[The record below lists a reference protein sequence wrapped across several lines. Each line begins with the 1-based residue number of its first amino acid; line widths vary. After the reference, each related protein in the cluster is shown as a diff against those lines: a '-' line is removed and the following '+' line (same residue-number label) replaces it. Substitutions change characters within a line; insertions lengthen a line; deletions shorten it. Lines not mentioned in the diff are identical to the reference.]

1 MNGAESLVRTLVGGG
16 VDVCF
21 ANPGTSEM
29 HFVAALDRVDG
40 MRCVLGLFEGVVTG
54 AADGYYR
61 MADKPAATL
70 LHLGPGLANGLANIH
85 NANKAASGMVNII
98 GDHATYHRQYDAP
111 LTSDIEGLARP
122 SSHWVKTSPD
132 AMSIARDGAEAIA
145 AARMPPGQIAS
156 LILPADTAWNDGTGP
171 VAVPSP
177 EKPMAPSRE
186 AVAETARV
194 LRSGEP
200 TLILLTGRAVRADGL
215 ELAGKI
221 AQKCGARIRRAHPL
235 FCRPGAQSA
244 RRVEACDPRRRE
256 DAGRVLRLSEQA
268 EPPDAGGLRGA
279 CAGAARGGPDP
290 GLGMAVRR
298 GRRARDAGAGRQ
310 RPEARARPRRD
321 HLGGGRPILG
331 RAVAGDR
338 DCRG

>member
-1 MNGAESLVRTLVGGG
+1 MSEMNGAESLVRTLVQGG

-61 MADKPAATL
+61 MAEKPAATL

-85 NANKAASGMVNII
+85 NTNKAGPGMGNII

-122 SSHWVKTSPD
+122 SSHWVKPSPD
-132 AMSIARDGAEAIA
+132 AKSIAADGALAIA
-145 AARMPPGQIAS
+145 ESRQPPGRIAS
-156 LILPADTAWNDGTGP
+156 LILPADTAWNEGSGP

-177 EKPMAPSRE
+177 VPPAAPSYEAVRE
-186 AVAETARV
+186 AADV

-200 TLILLTGRAVRADGL
+200 TPIQIG
-215 ELAGKI
+215 
-221 AQKCGARIRRAHPL
+221 
-235 FCRPGAQSA
+235 SA
-244 RRVEACDPRRRE
+244 
-256 DAGRVLRLSEQA
+256 S
-268 EPPDAGGLRGA
+268 
-279 CAGAARGGPDP
+279 
-290 GLGMAVRR
+290 
-298 GRRARDAGAGRQ
+298 
-310 RPEARARPRRD
+310 
-321 HLGGGRPILG
+321 
-331 RAVAGDR
+331 
-338 DCRG
+338 